1 MIAQKTPP
9 TALTL
14 SFNETWNSL
23 YFQELSIIRIQLF
36 EDYTLRFLILNY
48 LNYRRYWL
56 YKFSVKKTT
65 GFYFIG
71 VRCLSPRPSTRFKA
85 LKPTRVRLA
94 SLRYGY
100 RQRFR
105 FRMKRYS
112 KNKDALI
119 VLKVHNYVYRLFHR
133 LTNLKQLSGRYQI
146 WLKLKKKVRL
156 YFRRRLWKTR
166 KNNVIKIRRLRQIK
180 QNFKRRRRWVKKI
193 RRRFRRFYKRYKR
206 KYRRILIIK
215 FRKRTDLNEVIYR
228 QRRRYIAFLR
238 KQNLNR
244 KQFISK
250 FKFGL
255 TKVQQAHLLIN
266 RRFKK
271 SNFKNIIALYGLKL
285 LRQTGLRRFRLHKRI
300 GRKRLQRIKRVK
312 LLKRRCR
319 RFDYTIRRFMR
330 KFYKRRKKHYNRQQV
345 QNSGQPKQ
353 YIYRPRP
360 LAYMDD
366 FKKRHKRIINVLNPN
381 KVKYP
386 ETKRRKE
393 CTYRIWNIRKKVDLA
408 ARRKAWRHEDDGELR
423 TVNTVTLRLARKR
436 YNKSRRPI
444 LLKQMSPLR
453 QLSNPVK
460 GLNKTGHLTPQ
471 KLHEINLV
479 KSPVT
484 TQSKIKRPAGNK
496 PLKTSLRS
504 KDKRFFST
512 MSKFNKVTLKQYK
525 FTRKNTLLIKR
536 QSYKPVVTLITKNKK
551 RLRLHYNIRVIKY
564 KNALYNPL
572 IRFKI
577 RKYIIYIQAIFKKFF
592 KRKIKN
598 WRIIIFRWMRKW
610 GHKHRFIQN
619 WRRRLASF
627 SFVKIATERTTNS
640 LCFFQFQIRRW
651 KYRSF
656 NKFKYK
662 ANLRRVPKALAIQLL
677 ITTFFAIK
685 KGSPLAIIDLLRRLL
700 RGRYRHFRQLQSF
713 SRALRFWL
721 VDKSN
726 GQVKANN
733 LCQGV
738 KIEVIGKIDGSDR
751 TRTWRYML
759 GKLPTSD
766 FRQNFQYEQSI
777 IATKYGILHLHV
789 WLYFQPLCYHQPTAN
804 QQLLVQERQVRR
816 RLRAKSCQF
825 RRK

>member
-36 EDYTLRFLILNY
+36 EDYTLRFLILNF

-56 YKFSVKKTT
+56 YKFSVKKTM
-65 GFYFIG
+65 GLYFIG

-85 LKPTRVRLA
+85 LKPTRMRIA

-105 FRMKRYS
+105 FRIKRYS
-112 KNKDALI
+112 KNKNALI
-119 VLKVHNYVYRLFHR
+119 FLKVHNYLYRIFHR
-133 LTNLKQLSGRYQI
+133 LTNLKQLTGRYKI

-156 YFRRRLWKTR
+156 FFRRQLWKTR
-166 KNNVIKIRRLRQIK
+166 PRNSIKMRRLRSIK
-180 QNFKRRRRWVKKI
+180 RNFKRRRRWVKKI
-193 RRRFRRFYKRYKR
+193 RRRFRKFYRRYKR

-215 FRKRTDLNEVIYR
+215 FRKRADLNEVIAN
-228 QRRRYIAFLR
+228 QRRRYLVCLH
-238 KQNLNR
+238 KQQLKRNSIMGHFQYR
-244 KQFISK
+244 
-250 FKFGL
+250 L
-255 TKVQQAHLLIN
+255 TKVQQKYVVAPI
-266 RRFKK
+266 RFKRTNLK
-271 SNFKNIIALYGLKL
+271 QIVALYGLKL
-285 LRQTGLRRFRLHKRI
+285 VRQTGLRRFRLHKRL

-319 RFDYTIRRFMR
+319 RFDYTMRRFMR
-330 KFYKRRKKHYNRQQV
+330 KFFKRRKKIYNKQSV
-345 QNSGQPKQ
+345 QISGQPKT
-353 YIYRPRP
+353 YFFRPKP

-366 FKKRHKRIINVLNPN
+366 FKKRHKRLINVLNP
-381 KVKYP
+381 KTVKYYDNKKQKSFIS
-386 ETKRRKE
+386 TVWNGRKRQ
-393 CTYRIWNIRKKVDLA
+393 DLA
-408 ARRKAWRHEDDGELR
+408 IRRLR
-423 TVNTVTLRLARKR
+423 WVKEAKIETAIKTTVFRARKR
-436 YNKSRRPI
+436 AIRRKMVMIGTKHGGKNKMKVSVPGFRSGNI
-444 LLKQMSPLR
+444 T
-453 QLSNPVK
+453 K
-460 GLNKTGHLTPQ
+460 G
-471 KLHEINLV
+471 
-479 KSPVT
+479 S
-484 TQSKIKRPAGNK
+484 NK
-496 PLKTSLRS
+496 PIINSSVVKAA
-504 KDKRFFST
+504 KNKRFFST
-512 MSKFNKVTLKQYK
+512 LPNLKQVTLKHYK
-525 FTRKNTLLIKR
+525 FKKKTIIVSKR
-536 QSYKPVVTLITKNKK
+536 TPSRIVVNLITKNTKQLQLNSHV
-551 RLRLHYNIRVIKY
+551 RILKY
-564 KNALYNPL
+564 KNSLKNPAM
-572 IRFKI
+572 RFKI

-610 GHKHRFIQN
+610 GHKRRFIQN

-627 SFVKIATERTTNS
+627 SFVKLATERATNS

-726 GQVKANN
+726 GQVKTNN

-751 TRTWRYML
+751 TRTWRYIL
-759 GKLPTSD
+759 GRLPTSD

-789 WLYFQPLCYHQPTAN
+789 WLYFQPLFYHVKTEN
-804 QQLLVQERQVRR
+804 QQFKLQERQVQRR
-816 RLRAKSCQF
+816 RRIKSFQF
-825 RRK
+825 PEK